1 MIRNEYDFKLG
12 ICFSLFCLMVL
23 IYLIPNQVGSY
34 TIPAALMPV
43 LITTFILLLSIILT
57 IQSIDFNMKSKK
69 ESQKKLRLPELSLI
83 YVMATMI
90 AYSWLLDYT
99 GFVLTSVVVMFVL
112 FSVYKV
118 RNLKQMSIIIGATLG
133 ILYVSFEKLLY
144 APLPVGTLIE
154 KFLD

>member
-1 MIRNEYDFKLG
+1 
-12 ICFSLFCLMVL
+12 MVL